1 LKFRDSTII
10 LAKQSNKKRE
20 PMLAKIISAATAG
33 IDAYKVEVEADVQ
46 QMLPAF
52 ATVGLPDAA
61 VKESKE
67 RVQSAIKNSDFI
79 FPAKKITIN
88 LAPADIKK
96 EGSGFDLPIAIGIL
110 AATGQILRD
119 NYEDMIIVGE
129 LALDGQI
136 RPVHGILP
144 MAVHAGRNKF
154 KKMLV
159 PTENANEA
167 AMAQGVEVYPV
178 ATLTQAIGFLEGA
191 VDIEP
196 FTIDINSLFEE
207 SRNYDIDFSDV
218 RGQESAKRS
227 LEVAAAGGHNIILI
241 GPPGSGKTMLARRL
255 PTILPNMT
263 LAEALETT
271 KIHSVAGRLPRDTP
285 LVATRPFRDPHHT
298 ISNAG
303 LIGGGSIP
311 RPGEVSLAHHGVLFL
326 DEIAEFRRE
335 VLEVLRQPMEDGLVT
350 IARAATSLTYPA
362 SFMLAAAMNPCPC
375 GYHGDNSHECACSPS
390 QIQKYM
396 SRLSG
401 PLMDRID
408 IHIEVPAVNFKE
420 LSSEACG
427 EKSEAIRARINQA
440 RRRQL
445 ERYKNFDRIFCNAHM
460 ESQMI
465 REICVIDD
473 KAKALLKLAITKQGL
488 SARAYDRILK
498 VARTIADLEDSGQID
513 TPHIAEAIGYRSLDR
528 SLWL

>member
-1 LKFRDSTII
+1 
-10 LAKQSNKKRE
+10 
-20 PMLAKIISAATAG
+20 MLAKIVSAATSG
-33 IDAYKVEVEADVQ
+33 IDAYTVDVEADVQ

-96 EGSGFDLPIAIGIL
+96 EGSGFDLPIAVGIL

-119 NYEDMIIVGE
+119 EYDGLIMVGE

-144 MAVHAGRNKF
+144 MAIHASHNNAT
-154 KKMLV
+154 KMLV
-159 PTENANEA
+159 PVENAKEA
-167 AMAQGVEVYPV
+167 AMAQGVEVFPV
-178 ATLTQAIGFLEGA
+178 DNLTQAIGFLEGS
-191 VDIEP
+191 VDIRP
-196 FTIDINSLFEE
+196 FEIDIDSVFEQ
-207 SRNYDIDFSDV
+207 SRQYDIDFSDV
-218 RGQESAKRS
+218 RGQESAKRA
-227 LEVAAAGGHNIILI
+227 LEVAAAGGHNIILV
-241 GPPGSGKTMLARRL
+241 GPPGSGKTMLARRM
-255 PTILPNMT
+255 PTILPNIT
-263 LAEALETT
+263 LHEALETT
-271 KIHSVAGRLPRDTP
+271 KIHSVAGKLPKDTP
-285 LVATRPFRDPHHT
+285 LIATRPFRDPHHT

-311 RPGEVSLAHHGVLFL
+311 KPGEVSLAHHGVLFL

-335 VLEVLRQPMEDGLVT
+335 VLEVLRQPLEDGVVT
-350 IARAATSLTYPA
+350 ISRAATSLTYPA
-362 SFMLAAAMNPCPC
+362 NFMLAAAMNPCPC
-375 GYHGDNSHECACSPS
+375 GYHGDNSHECTCSPA

-408 IHIEVPAVNFKE
+408 IHIDVPAVNFKE
-420 LSSEACG
+420 LSSDACG
-427 EKSEAIRARINQA
+427 EKSTFIRERVNRA

-445 ERYKNFDRIFCNAHM
+445 ERFEKLPNIYCNAHM

-465 REICVIDD
+465 REICIIDE
-473 KAKALLKLAITKQGL
+473 KAKALLKMAITKQGL

-498 VARTIADLEDSGQID
+498 VARTIADLDDSPQID

>member
-1 LKFRDSTII
+1 
-10 LAKQSNKKRE
+10 
-20 PMLAKIISAATAG
+20 MLAKVISAATSG
-33 IDAYKVEVEADVQ
+33 IEAYTVEVEADVQ

-79 FPAKKITIN
+79 FPAKKVTIN

-119 NYEDMIIVGE
+119 NYDDLVMVGE

-144 MAVHAGRNKF
+144 MAIHASRSNLKT
-154 KKMLV
+154 MLV
-159 PTENANEA
+159 PFENAKEA
-167 AMAQGVEVYPV
+167 AMAQKVAVHPV
-178 ATLTQAIGFLEGA
+178 KTLTEAIAFLEGA
-191 VDIEP
+191 VEIAP
-196 FTIDINSLFEE
+196 FTIDIDSLFEQ
-207 SRNYDIDFSDV
+207 SRRYDVDFADV
-218 RGQESAKRS
+218 RGQESAKRA
-227 LEVAAAGGHNIILI
+227 LEVAAAGGHNIILV

-271 KIHSVAGRLPRDTP
+271 KIHSVAGKLPKDTP

-311 RPGEVSLAHHGVLFL
+311 KPGEVSLAHHGVLFL

-350 IARAATSLTYPA
+350 ISRAATSLTYPA

-375 GYHGDNSHECACSPS
+375 GYHGDNSHECTCSPA

-408 IHIEVPAVNFKE
+408 IHVDVPAVNFKE
-420 LSSEACG
+420 LSSDTCG
-427 EKSEAIRARINQA
+427 EKSVLIRERINRA
-440 RRRQL
+440 RRRQV
-445 ERYKNFDRIFCNAHM
+445 ERFKNYDAIYCNAHM
-460 ESQMI
+460 ESKMI
-465 REICVIDD
+465 REICTIDE

-498 VARTIADLEDSGQID
+498 VARTIADLDDSDAID
-513 TPHIAEAIGYRSLDR
+513 TPHIAESIGYRTLDR
-528 SLWL
+528 NLWLT

>member
-1 LKFRDSTII
+1 
-10 LAKQSNKKRE
+10 
-20 PMLAKIISAATAG
+20 MLAKIFSAATSG
-33 IDAYKVEVEADVQ
+33 IDAYTVEVEADVQ
-46 QMLPAF
+46 QMIPAF

-67 RVQSAIKNSDFI
+67 RVQSAIKNSDFM

-96 EGSGFDLPIAIGIL
+96 EGSGFDLPIAVGIL

-119 NYEDMIIVGE
+119 EYDGLVMVGE
-129 LALDGQI
+129 LALDGEI

-144 MAVHAGRNKF
+144 MAIHASRNGLN
-154 KKMLV
+154 KMLV
-159 PTENANEA
+159 PTENAKEA

-178 ATLTQAIGFLEGA
+178 ASLTQAIGFLEGS
-191 VDIEP
+191 VDIEQ
-196 FTIDINSLFEE
+196 FRIDIKSVFEQ
-207 SRNYDIDFSDV
+207 SRRYDIDFSDV
-218 RGQESAKRS
+218 RGQESAKRA
-227 LEVAAAGGHNIILI
+227 LEVAAAGGHNIILV

-255 PTILPNMT
+255 PTILPNIT
-263 LAEALETT
+263 LDEALETT
-271 KIHSVAGRLPRDTP
+271 KIHSVAGKLPKDTP

-311 RPGEVSLAHHGVLFL
+311 KPGEVSLAHHGVLFL

-335 VLEVLRQPMEDGLVT
+335 VLEVLRQPLEDGIVT

-362 SFMLAAAMNPCPC
+362 NFMLAAAMNPCPC
-375 GYHGDNSHECACSPS
+375 GYHGDNTHECTCSPA

-408 IHIEVPAVNFKE
+408 IHIEVPSVNFKE
-420 LSSEACG
+420 LSAEASG
-427 EKSEAIRARINQA
+427 EKSEIVRQRINPA
-440 RRRQL
+440 RERQL
-445 ERYKNFDRIFCNAHM
+445 ERFAKYPNMFCNAHM

-465 REICVIDD
+465 REICTIDE
-473 KAKALLKLAITKQGL
+473 KAKSLLKMAITRQGL

-498 VARTIADLEDSGQID
+498 VARTIADLEDSDKID
-513 TPHIAEAIGYRSLDR
+513 TPHIAEAIAYRSLDR

>member
-1 LKFRDSTII
+1 
-10 LAKQSNKKRE
+10 
-20 PMLAKIISAATAG
+20 MLAKIVSAATSG
-33 IDAYKVEVEADVQ
+33 IDAYTVEVEADVQ

-67 RVQSAIKNSDFI
+67 RVQSAIKNSDFL

-88 LAPADIKK
+88 LAPADVKK
-96 EGSGFDLPIAIGIL
+96 EGSGFDLPIAVGIL

-119 NYEDMIIVGE
+119 EYDGLVMVGE
-129 LALDGQI
+129 LALDGEI

-144 MAVHAGRNKF
+144 MAIHSSRNGLA
-154 KKMLV
+154 KMLV
-159 PTENANEA
+159 PTQNAKEA

-178 ATLTQAIGFLEGA
+178 ASLTQAIGFLEGS

-196 FTIDINSLFEE
+196 FRIDIKSLFEK
-207 SRNYDIDFSDV
+207 SRRYDIDFSDV
-218 RGQESAKRS
+218 RGQESAKRA
-227 LEVAAAGGHNIILI
+227 LEVAAAGGHNIILV

-255 PTILPNMT
+255 PTILPNIT
-263 LAEALETT
+263 LDEALETT
-271 KIHSVAGRLPRDTP
+271 KIHSVAGKLPKDTP

-311 RPGEVSLAHHGVLFL
+311 KPGEVSLAHHGVLFL

-335 VLEVLRQPMEDGLVT
+335 VLEVMRQPLEDGIVT

-362 SFMLAAAMNPCPC
+362 NFMLAAAMNPCPC
-375 GYHGDNSHECACSPS
+375 GYHGDNSHDCTCSPA

-420 LSSEACG
+420 LSADASG
-427 EKSEAIRARINQA
+427 EKSEVVRKRVNVARD
-440 RRRQL
+440 RQL
-445 ERYKNFDRIFCNAHM
+445 QRFAKHANMFCNAHM

-465 REICVIDD
+465 REICIIDE
-473 KAKALLKLAITKQGL
+473 KAKLLLRMAITKQGL

-498 VARTIADLEDSGQID
+498 VARTIADLEDSDHID
-513 TPHIAEAIGYRSLDR
+513 TPHIAEAIAYRSLDR

>member
-1 LKFRDSTII
+1 
-10 LAKQSNKKRE
+10 
-20 PMLAKIISAATAG
+20 MLAKIISAATSG
-33 IDAYKVEVEADVQ
+33 IDAYTVEVEADVQ
-46 QMLPAF
+46 QMLPSF

-67 RVQSAIKNSDFI
+67 RVQSAIKNSDFL

-119 NYEDMIIVGE
+119 TFDELVIVGE

-136 RPVHGILP
+136 RPVHGVLP
-144 MAVHAGRNKF
+144 MAVHASKNKNN
-154 KKMLV
+154 KMLV
-159 PTENANEA
+159 PAENAKEA

-178 ATLTQAIGFLEGA
+178 NNLTQSIGFLEGA

-196 FTIDINSLFEE
+196 FQIDINSLFEQ
-207 SRNYDIDFSDV
+207 SRRYDTDFSDV
-218 RGQESAKRS
+218 RGQESAKRA
-227 LEVAAAGGHNIILI
+227 LEVAAAGGHNIIMV

-255 PTILPNMT
+255 PTILPNIS
-263 LAEALETT
+263 LEEALETT
-271 KIHSVAGRLPRDTP
+271 KIHSVAGRLPPDTP

-311 RPGEVSLAHHGVLFL
+311 KPGEVSLAHHGVLFL

-335 VLEVLRQPMEDGLVT
+335 VLEVMRQPLEDGIVT

-375 GYHGDNSHECACSPS
+375 GYHGDNSHECVCSPA

-420 LSSEACG
+420 LSSDACG
-427 EKSEAIRARINQA
+427 EKSEVIRARVNHA
-440 RRRQL
+440 RKRQL
-445 ERYKNFDRIFCNAHM
+445 ERFKNVKSVYCNAHM

-465 REICVIDD
+465 REICPIDE
-473 KAKALLKLAITKQGL
+473 KARSLLRLAITKQGL

-498 VARTIADLEDSGQID
+498 VARTIADLADCDQID

-528 SLWL
+528 NLWL

>member
-1 LKFRDSTII
+1 
-10 LAKQSNKKRE
+10 
-20 PMLAKIISAATAG
+20 MLAKIISAATAG
-33 IDAYKVEVEADVQ
+33 IDAYTVEVEADVQ
-46 QMLPAF
+46 QMVPLF
-52 ATVGLPDAA
+52 VTVGLPDAA

-88 LAPADIKK
+88 LAPADVKK
-96 EGSGFDLPIAIGIL
+96 EGSGFDLPIAVGIL

-119 NYEDMIIVGE
+119 KFDDFVMVGE

-144 MAVHAGRNKF
+144 MAIHASGNSSNK
-154 KKMLV
+154 MIV
-159 PTENANEA
+159 PAENAREA
-167 AMAQGVEVYPV
+167 AMAQGIEVFPV
-178 ATLTQAIGFLEGA
+178 KSLTEAIGFFEGS
-191 VDIEP
+191 VDIKP
-196 FTIDINSLFEE
+196 FTIDINSLFEQ
-207 SRNYDIDFSDV
+207 SRHYDIDFSDV
-218 RGQESAKRS
+218 RGQESAKRA
-227 LEVAAAGGHNIILI
+227 LEVAAAGGHNIILV

-271 KIHSVAGRLPRDTP
+271 KIHSVAGKLPSDTP
-285 LVATRPFRDPHHT
+285 LVAIRPFRDPHHT

-311 RPGEVSLAHHGVLFL
+311 KPGEVSLAHHGVLFL

-335 VLEVLRQPMEDGLVT
+335 VLEVLRQPLEDGLVT
-350 IARAATSLTYPA
+350 ISRAASSLTYPA
-362 SFMLAAAMNPCPC
+362 NFMLAAAMNPCPC
-375 GYHGDNSHECACSPS
+375 GYHGDNTHECACNPG

-420 LSSEACG
+420 LSSDTCG
-427 EKSEAIRARINQA
+427 EKSQIIRDRVNRARH
-440 RRRQL
+440 RQL
-445 ERYKNFDRIFCNAHM
+445 DRFNGMKGIYCNAHM
-460 ESQMI
+460 ESKMI
-465 REICVIDD
+465 REICTIDD
-473 KAKALLKLAITKQGL
+473 KSMALLKMVITKQGL

-498 VARTIADLEDSGQID
+498 VARTIADLEAADTID

>member
-1 LKFRDSTII
+1 
-10 LAKQSNKKRE
+10 
-20 PMLAKIISAATAG
+20 MLAKIVSAATSG
-33 IDAYKVEVEADVQ
+33 IDAYTVDVEADVQ
-46 QMLPAF
+46 QMIPAF

-96 EGSGFDLPIAIGIL
+96 EGSGFDLPIAVGIL

-119 NYEDMIIVGE
+119 EYDDLVLVGE

-144 MAVHAGRNKF
+144 MAIHASHNNA

-159 PTENANEA
+159 PVENAKEA
-167 AMAQGVEVYPV
+167 AMAQGVDVYPV
-178 ATLTQAIGFLEGA
+178 TTLTQAIGFLEGA

-196 FTIDINSLFEE
+196 YRIDINSVFEQ
-207 SRNYDIDFSDV
+207 SRRYDIDFSDV
-218 RGQESAKRS
+218 RGQESAKRA
-227 LEVAAAGGHNIILI
+227 LEVAAAGGHNIILV
-241 GPPGSGKTMLARRL
+241 GPPGSGKTMLARRM
-255 PTILPNMT
+255 PSILPNIT
-263 LAEALETT
+263 LDEALETT
-271 KIHSVAGRLPRDTP
+271 KIHSVAGKLPKDTP
-285 LVATRPFRDPHHT
+285 LIATRPFRDPHHT

-311 RPGEVSLAHHGVLFL
+311 KPGEVSLAHHGVLVL

-335 VLEVLRQPMEDGLVT
+335 VLEVLRQPLEDGLVT
-350 IARAATSLTYPA
+350 ISRAATSLTYPA
-362 SFMLAAAMNPCPC
+362 NFMLAAAMNPCPC
-375 GYHGDNSHECACSPS
+375 GYHGDNSHECTCSPA

-420 LSSEACG
+420 LSSDACG
-427 EKSEAIRARINQA
+427 EKSKVIRDRVNRA

-445 ERYKNFDRIFCNAHM
+445 DRFEKFANIYCNAHM

-465 REICVIDD
+465 REICAIDE
-473 KAKALLKLAITKQGL
+473 KAKSLLRLAITKQGL

-498 VARTIADLEDSGQID
+498 VARTIADLDDTPQID